1 MILEHMPRRN
11 TLLALY
17 IISAVYLTIFTI
29 IGLLMEP
36 YGECITLL
44 TTSPIIFRSVPM
56 CYAYKKLEKNN
67 ANGRDFEFLS
77 ASTGCTNVVLIVI
90 FAIISVIFFDYY
102 YAFIISIICCA
113 IDAIIEPY
121 IWEIFNK
128 LKIPHKRH
136 IKPQKTPDIHN
147 RTLLSTNEKTPTEKK
162 ENIILEVEGTRT
174 INGYNYTFRHQVIR
188 TTKAPDQDAS
198 PGEHKPTGV

>member
-1 MILEHMPRRN
+1 MILEHMPKRN

-17 IISAVYLTIFTI
+17 IISAVHLTLFTI

-36 YGECITLL
+36 YGEWITLL

-56 CYAYKKLEKNN
+56 CYAYKKREKNN
-67 ANGRDFEFLS
+67 ANGMDFEFIS

-90 FAIISVIFFDYY
+90 FVIISVIFFDYY
-102 YAFIISIICCA
+102 YTFIISIIWCA
-113 IDAIIEPY
+113 IDALIEPY
-121 IWEIFNK
+121 TWKIASK

-136 IKPQKTPDIHN
+136 ISPQKAPNNHK
-147 RTLLSTNEKTPTEKK
+147 RTLLSTDEKTPPERK

-174 INGYNYTFRHQVIR
+174 INGHNYTFRHQVIE

>member
-1 MILEHMPRRN
+1 MILEHMPSRN

-36 YGECITLL
+36 YGEWITLL

-56 CYAYKKLEKNN
+56 CYAYKKREKSN
-67 ANGRDFEFLS
+67 ASETDFNFIS
-77 ASTGCTNVVLIVI
+77 ASTGCINVVFIVI
-90 FAIISVIFFDYY
+90 ATIISVIFFDYC
-102 YAFIISIICCA
+102 YAFIISIIWCA
-113 IDAIIEPY
+113 IDALIEPY
-121 IWEIFNK
+121 TWKIASK

-136 IKPQKTPDIHN
+136 INPQKAPTNHK
-147 RTLLSTNEKTPTEKK
+147 RTLLSTDEKTPPERK

-174 INGYNYTFRHQVIR
+174 INGHNYTFRHQVIE
-188 TTKAPDQDAS
+188 TSKAPDQDAS